1 MSTSNSITSPRSR
14 WLDRGILAAVLLAC
28 GTALSV
34 NVSDPDLWGHVQYG
48 RDALAQG
55 LPLTTTYSYVA
66 AGYPWVNHEILAE
79 IGLAFVNDHF
89 GGVGLLVMKC
99 ALGLLVVGLVMRNS
113 RRQGVGLI
121 ATCMMALL
129 VAVSLGNHW
138 SLRPQLTSYVSF
150 ALLLALLAWCFEG
163 WEGSWRLPRNF
174 LERWRNSCDPNAPPL
189 APAHEHTS
197 LPGEGGEASLPYSI
211 QRLKFLWLVPIL
223 MMLWTNSHGGFLA
236 GYCVFVAY
244 LGLRSVEAIANLG
257 RRADGLVIRF
267 ASMAFAAGLATF
279 INPYAH
285 NFHIWL
291 FHDLKVPRPE
301 IVEWR
306 APDFTDPTTIPFV
319 LLCLC
324 WFACLLFSKR
334 SRDFTHN
341 VVLGLLLWQSLTHH
355 RHSAFFA
362 LAIGFWLPAQLESL
376 LQRFRAVSSDG
387 EITSNLSPRM
397 RIAFGAVIAIACLLC
412 GGRLIGRLSE
422 LKVERCAYPVAAFD
436 YIAEHKLHGKMFA
449 TFNWAQYA
457 LGAFGTKDLGD
468 GGIQVHIDGRCRTSY
483 SQQMLDEHFDL
494 ILGEMPAS
502 ERYRGPDSAPFD
514 PTRVLRTATP
524 DLVLLSRGQVP
535 SVETMNGQR
544 DRYVLLYQ
552 DEIAQLWGR
561 TARYGDPHSPHYIPV
576 EQRTIGDA
584 PQTGTVPWPGFPA
597 ASERVQ
603 VTAGKAV
610 PAPPGNRS

>member
-1 MSTSNSITSPRSR
+1 MSTCNTNTSQPSR

-48 RDALAQG
+48 RDALAHG

-79 IGLAFVNDHF
+79 IGLAFVNDHL
-89 GGVGLLVMKC
+89 GGVGLLTMKC
-99 ALGLLVVGLVMRNS
+99 LLGLLAVGLVVHNA

-121 ATCMMALL
+121 TTCTMALL

-138 SLRPQLTSYVSF
+138 SLRPQLASYVSF

-163 WEGSWRLPRNF
+163 WEGSWRLPLNF
-174 LERWRNSCDPNAPPL
+174 LERWRSPANAP
-189 APAHEHTS
+189 AARARDS
-197 LPGEGGEASLPYSI
+197 GSNLPGEADDAGLPYSI
-211 QRLKFLWLVPIL
+211 GRLKYLWLVPIL

-257 RRADGLVIRF
+257 RRADGLVARF
-267 ASMAFAAGLATF
+267 ATMALAAGLATF

-285 NFHIWL
+285 HFHTWL

-301 IVEWR
+301 IIEWR
-306 APDFTDPTTIPFV
+306 APDFTDPTTIPFI
-319 LLCLC
+319 LLCLS
-324 WFACLLFSKR
+324 WFASLLFSKR

-362 LAIGFWLPAQLESL
+362 LAIGFWLPMHIESL
-376 LQRFRAVSSDG
+376 LKRCRAVSG
-387 EITSNLSPRM
+387 EGELTTNLSPRL
-397 RIAFGAVIAIACLLC
+397 RIAFGAVVAAACLLC
-412 GGRLIGRLSE
+412 GVRLVGRLGE
-422 LKVERCAYPVAAFD
+422 LKVERNAYPVAAFN
-436 YIAEHKLHGKMFA
+436 YIAQHKLHGKMFA

-457 LGAFGTKDLGD
+457 LGAFGTRTAGD
-468 GGIQVHIDGRCRTSY
+468 EGIQVHIDGRCRTSY

-494 ILGEMPAS
+494 ILGEMPPS
-502 ERYRGPDSAPFD
+502 ERYRDPNSGPFD
-514 PTRVLRTATP
+514 ATRVLRTATP
-524 DLVLLSRGQVP
+524 DLVLLSRSQVP
-535 SVETMNGQR
+535 GVEAMNRER
-544 DRYVLLYQ
+544 DRWVLLYQ

-561 TARYGDPHSPHYIPV
+561 TARYGDPRSPHYIPIQ
-576 EQRTIGDA
+576 QRTIGDA
-584 PQTGTVPWPGFPA
+584 PQQGYVRWPGFPA
-597 ASERVQ
+597 ADQVQ
-603 VTAGKAV
+603 VTAGK
-610 PAPPGNRS
+610 PALVGQESRL